1 MELPG
6 TGPVRLQKV
15 LAAAGIASR
24 RGSETLI
31 RDGRVTVNGR
41 TAQLGDSADPS
52 IDTVALDGERLR
64 AEVPR
69 YWILHKPTGVV
80 TSVDDPYGRET
91 VMHLLPRGVGR
102 VHPVGRLDRDSSG
115 LLLLTNDGHLTQTLL
130 HPSHESEKE
139 YRVTVKGQPDAAT
152 FERIRKGVVLEDGRT
167 APTTVS
173 RVTPSSDGAQT
184 IFHLVLIEGRKRQ
197 IRRMMLA
204 VGNPVKRLVRVR
216 VGPLTLGRLAPGA
229 ARPLRDHEVRALK
242 AHAEKLR
249 PSRRSKARAGRR
261 RGAGRA

>member
-1 MELPG
+1 M
-6 TGPVRLQKV
+6 RLQKI

-24 RGSETLI
+24 RACEVLI
-31 RDGRVTVNGR
+31 SNGRVSVNGR

-52 IDTVALDGERLR
+52 VDTVAFDGERLR
-64 AEVPR
+64 AQAPS

-80 TSVDDPYGRET
+80 TSVEDPFGRKT

-102 VHPVGRLDRDSSG
+102 IHPVGRLDRDSSG
-115 LLLLTNDGHLTQTLL
+115 LLLLTNDGNLTQTLL

-139 YRVTVKGQPDAAT
+139 YRVTVRGQPEESIY
-152 FERIRKGVVLEDGRT
+152 ERIRKGVVLDDGRT
-167 APTTVS
+167 APATVS
-173 RVTPSSDGAQT
+173 RVMPSSDGAQT
-184 IFHLVLIEGRKRQ
+184 TFHLVLIEGRKRQ

-204 VGNPVKRLVRVR
+204 LKHPVKRLARIR

-229 ARPLRDHEVRALK
+229 ARPLREHEVRALK

-249 PSRRSKARAGRR
+249 PSRRSRGGARRR